1 MLSRVCG
8 LQKEIATFRR
18 QKNLSQADQLFDAR
32 LLARLA
38 LLTDM
43 TMHLNA
49 PNVKHHGKDI
59 PVTDML
65 PFRKSQ
71 TAGFGRQAV
80 YRPL

>member
-49 PNVKHHGKDI
+49 PDVKHHGKDI
-59 PVTDML
+59 PVTDIHAHIAAFEVICL
-65 PFRKSQ
+65 PFRRS
-71 TAGFGRQAV
+71 V
-80 YRPL
+80 H